1 MNRINF
7 SIIALVISLAAFSST
22 ALALTVLH
30 VPAVDTNGNGVL
42 TEMQAQVIS
51 GDGDIYVDTKPY
63 ISVDTQQSARVAA
76 EIAAA
81 TAKIDLKKYD
91 VLYKILARTQV
102 VDGPSGGGALA
113 LLAYSEFTG
122 KKPRNDMAMTGTVER
137 DGTIGPIG
145 GVMEKA
151 LSLKGTQVKLFLV
164 PKGQSVSNGESVA
177 DAVKG
182 FGVQVVEI
190 RNFQDVID
198 YAFTPEGSQVQSQ
211 TFVEGPLVVQKVN
224 APAELNPLKQI
235 ALDELSALQKDY
247 DSLLTDKNATL
258 LLVNLKTALNE
269 SRYLLD
275 QGYYYSAANEVFIAR
290 IAVDSYRLHDL
301 SQIDFMKRVQLL
313 ENDAKTVTFEK
324 ETPENMEWVVG
335 AKLRYY
341 WALNKI
347 QGVKKN
353 VGTIPLD
360 QLYSEYSASK
370 SWISAAKKMN
380 AIAKGLGGTPFPSQN
395 GAKDYARK
403 LIDAINRSQAY
414 VLDTEV
420 NQHYE
425 GALSAYDNGDY
436 AASVFDG
443 LFAKALAEGGDT
455 VDNTIGSDLTSGLHS
470 AADLPRYNASIWAQY
485 YFIHSLYS
493 LAQANRTNEFS
504 FTANAIKLQGLSEIL
519 KEDVPQ
525 LKQALLTGGVFE
537 DKNVS
542 IPDSSGNGKPSQ
554 GISIRT
560 TIVPE
565 QSSES
570 TIILVLLG
578 ALGLI
583 LIILLLRKGS
593 GAAPEA
599 QPSAAEK
606 IEKLDELLLKGKI
619 SEQNW
624 EVLHERYVRQLRK
637 EQGAA
642 KAASP
647 APKKKTPS
655 KRA

>member
-1 MNRINF
+1 MNRLNL
-7 SIIALVISLAAFSST
+7 SIIALVISLAAFSNL

-42 TEMQAQVIS
+42 TEMQAQAIS
-51 GDGDIYVDTKPY
+51 GDGDVYVDTKPY

-76 EIAAA
+76 EIAAEA
-81 TAKIDLKKYD
+81 AKIDLKKYD

-122 KKPRNDMAMTGTVER
+122 KKPRNDMAMTGTIER

-151 LSLKGTQVKLFLV
+151 LSLKGTAVKLFLV

-198 YAFTPEGSQVQSQ
+198 YAFTPEGSEVQAQ

-224 APAELNPLKQI
+224 APAELDPLKQI
-235 ALDELSALQKDY
+235 ALEEITALQKDY
-247 DSLLTDKNATL
+247 DSLSTDKNATL
-258 LLVNLKTALNE
+258 LLSNLKTALNE
-269 SRYLLD
+269 SKYLLD

-301 SQIDFMKRVQLL
+301 SQIDFMKSVQLL
-313 ENDAKTVTFEK
+313 ENDAKAIKFEK
-324 ETPENMEWVVG
+324 ETPENLEWVIG

-347 QGVKKN
+347 QGIKKN
-353 VGTIPLD
+353 VGTVALD

-370 SWISAAKKMN
+370 SWISASKKMN
-380 AIAKGLGGTPFPSQN
+380 AIAKSMGGVQVPSQD

-403 LIDAINRSQAY
+403 LIDAINQSQAY

-420 NQHYE
+420 NQHYQ
-425 GALSAYDNGDY
+425 GAVMAYDNGDY
-436 AASVFDG
+436 ATSMFDG
-443 LFAKALAEGGDT
+443 VFAKALAEGGDT
-455 VDNTIGSDLTSGLHS
+455 VENAIGSDLTNGLRP
-470 AADLPRYNASIWAQY
+470 AKDLARYNASIWAQY
-485 YFIHSLYS
+485 YFIHSFYS
-493 LAQANRTNEFS
+493 LEQANRTNEFS

-519 KEDVPQ
+519 KDDIPL
-525 LKQALLTGGVFE
+525 LKQALLTGSPIDNGAAIG
-537 DKNVS
+537 S
-542 IPDSSGNGKPSQ
+542 ASSGNGNPSQ
-554 GISIRT
+554 GINIQTRIT
-560 TIVPE
+560 PE
-565 QSSES
+565 NPSNN
-570 TIILVLLG
+570 TLIIVLLG
-578 ALGLI
+578 AVGLV
-583 LIILLLRKGS
+583 LIILLLRR
-593 GAAPEA
+593 
-599 QPSAAEK
+599 PSAMPESQVSTAQK
-606 IEKLDELLLKGKI
+606 IEKLDELLIKGKI
-619 SEQNW
+619 KEENW
-624 EVLHERYVRQLRK
+624 EILHERYVKQLRK
-637 EQGAA
+637 EQGSA
-642 KAASP
+642 KAAS
-647 APKKKTPS
+647 ASAKKTP